1 MANFTRLQEECGVMS
16 LVLAKYKGI
25 LAAISRE
32 DGPTDPHRTLGGG
45 VKNKK
50 RPYFL
55 ITVDFFWGGLHRHI
69 YMICIYIYIFDI
81 CILYGVV

>member
-1 MANFTRLQEECGVMS
+1 MS

-55 ITVDFFWGGLHRHI
+55 ITVDFFGGAFTGIFNI
-69 YMICIYIYIFDI
+69 YMICIYIYILIYVYCMVLFK
-81 CILYGVV
+81 LHAH